1 MKAAEGAFYFETVAA
16 NGVAMRAAR
25 NERHVVARRG
35 HPPAE
40 ITSHG
45 TRCHDRDPHL
55 ALSASKTFV
64 CPKTSTLEVSGWRI
78 GSFTSVDTPVAS
90 PPIATEPMHRNE
102 PSRSA
107 IPTVADPTFDHPTGH
122 RRSVGRPGASGII
135 SVHANAVCSAAF
147 QLNWLQADNR
157 VAAFHLL
164 R

>member
-1 MKAAEGAFYFETVAA
+1 MKVAEGAFYFETVAA

-64 CPKTSTLEVSGWRI
+64 CPKTSTLEVPGWRI
-78 GSFTSVDTPVAS
+78 GSFTSDGHTCRFTSNSDRTDASQRIVAQVPYRPLRTP
-90 PPIATEPMHRNE
+90 
-102 PSRSA
+102 PSITPRYHFGACQCSLQRCFPA
-107 IPTVADPTFDHPTGH
+107 EL
-122 RRSVGRPGASGII
+122 ASG
-135 SVHANAVCSAAF
+135 
-147 QLNWLQADNR
+147 R
-157 VAAFHLL
+157 
-164 R
+164 